1 MSTNGGEAVGH
12 LGHRVERL
20 RQNGR
25 GANVVVM
32 MHQSQITLSVALQTL
47 QEGAGVSRRSPV
59 GVRQS
64 EVDQGQLRL
73 AVFSLR
79 EKMRKKG
86 E

>member
-1 MSTNGGEAVGH
+1 
-12 LGHRVERL
+12 
-20 RQNGR
+20 
-25 GANVVVM
+25 M